1 MKVSAVHFL
10 WVLLLAAFVM
20 GVAGCASD
28 DPDNDS
34 VRPWGVP
41 QDGGTGAMPIQSE
54 QHAE

>member
-10 WVLLLAAFVM
+10 WVLLLAAFVL
-20 GVAGCASD
+20 GIAGCAS

-41 QDGGTGAMPIQSE
+41 QDGGAGTMPIQTE
-54 QHAE
+54 QHPE

>member
-1 MKVSAVHFL
+1 MKVSAVHLL

-20 GVAGCASD
+20 GVVGCASD

-34 VRPWGVP
+34 VRPWGVSP
-41 QDGGTGAMPIQSE
+41 NGSGAMPIQTE